1 TIYNERLEIVHYT
14 LANNNNYR
22 EAAEKYQVSYSQI
35 YNWVRKYEQNG
46 QEGLVDRRGRK
57 IQETSLDKLSN
68 EEKLERRIKELEA
81 HNQDLAAE
89 NFFIKKIN
97 GLEKASRK

>member
-1 TIYNERLEIVHYT
+1 
-14 LANNNNYR
+14 NNNYR

-89 NFFIKKIN
+89 NFLLKKLTA
-97 GLEKASRK
+97 LEKASRK